1 MGTYKS
7 KTKGGRK
14 EEREGNEGLSVL
26 TCCVYLMGQHFWGND
41 VPTQQSKKLLASNL
55 LADQAVQ
62 STNLPD
68 A

>member
-1 MGTYKS
+1 
-7 KTKGGRK
+7 
-14 EEREGNEGLSVL
+14 
-26 TCCVYLMGQHFWGND
+26 